1 MTLRDELRSFKRERI
16 IQEAQRLFYER
27 GYRGTSLD
35 AVAEALDMTKPFV
48 YAVYARKVDIL
59 VEISMRTLQRS
70 LDTLRQARADG
81 GSPTAQLQRFAMRF
95 TEVVIRHQ
103 AGSAVF
109 FREEASIPADAT
121 RRINRLKGEFDDELA
136 ALLEAG
142 RASGEFRID
151 DVRTATLAIGGMI
164 SWVYVWFRSGG
175 RLSPAVIGEH
185 MAQYT
190 LRIAGAEAL
199 ALPAAGVPVA
209 PGPSVAA
216 DAPGATRKKP
226 SARAS
231 AAEPDA
237 PRLSRSRPSR
247 AAPPAGARRS
257 RAAKT

>member
-16 IQEAQRLFYER
+16 IEEAQRLFYER

-70 LDTLRQARADG
+70 LDTLREARAAG

-136 ALLEAG
+136 ALLEEG
-142 RASGEFRID
+142 RGTGEFALD

-164 SWVYVWFRSGG
+164 SWIYVWFRSGG

-185 MAQYT
+185 MASYA
-190 LRIAGAEAL
+190 LRIAGADGSATQG
-199 ALPAAGVPVA
+199 LPAQA
-209 PGPSVAA
+209 SVRSSS
-216 DAPGATRKKP
+216 GSVTSLSQGQATT
-226 SARAS
+226 AV
-231 AAEPDA
+231 
-237 PRLSRSRPSR
+237 SRPRPSR
-247 AAPPAGARRS
+247 AAPRSGVRRS
-257 RAAKT
+257 RAEKT

>member
-1 MTLRDELRSFKRERI
+1 
-16 IQEAQRLFYER
+16 
-27 GYRGTSLD
+27 
-35 AVAEALDMTKPFV
+35 MTKPFV

-70 LDTLRQARADG
+70 LDTLREARAAG

-136 ALLEAG
+136 ALLEEG
-142 RASGEFRID
+142 RADGEFMLD

-164 SWVYVWFRSGG
+164 SWIYVWFRSGG
-175 RLSPAVIGEH
+175 RLSPVVIGEH
-185 MAQYT
+185 MARYA
-190 LRIAGAEAL
+190 LRIAGAEEIA
-199 ALPAAGVPVA
+199 APAVTAVKV
-209 PGPSVAA
+209 
-216 DAPGATRKKP
+216 
-226 SARAS
+226 
-231 AAEPDA
+231 
-237 PRLSRSRPSR
+237 SRPRPSR
-247 AAPPAGARRS
+247 AAPRSGARRS

>member
-16 IQEAQRLFYER
+16 IEEAQRLFYER

-70 LDTLRQARADG
+70 LDTLREARAAG

-136 ALLEAG
+136 ALLEEG
-142 RASGEFRID
+142 RGTGEFALD

-164 SWVYVWFRSGG
+164 SWIYVWFRSGG

-185 MAQYT
+185 MASYA
-190 LRIAGAEAL
+190 LRIAGADGSATQG
-199 ALPAAGVPVA
+199 LPAQASVRSSSGVGTESSKA
-209 PGPSVAA
+209 QAS
-216 DAPGATRKKP
+216 K
-226 SARAS
+226 ARATT
-231 AAEPDA
+231 AV
-237 PRLSRSRPSR
+237 SRPRPSR
-247 AAPPAGARRS
+247 AAPRSGVRRS
-257 RAAKT
+257 RAEKT

>member
-16 IQEAQRLFYER
+16 IEEAQRLFYER

-70 LDTLRQARADG
+70 VDTLRQARADG

-136 ALLEAG
+136 ALLQAG
-142 RASGEFRID
+142 CDAGEFRMD
-151 DVRTATLAIGGMI
+151 DVRTATLAMGGMI

-185 MAQYT
+185 MAHYA
-190 LRIAGAEAL
+190 LRIAGVDTQGLPGMPEAPT
-199 ALPAAGVPVA
+199 AHPAAE
-209 PGPSVAA
+209 
-216 DAPGATRKKP
+216 KI
-226 SARAS
+226 
-231 AAEPDA
+231 
-237 PRLSRSRPSR
+237 SRSRPSR
-247 AAPPAGARRS
+247 ATPPAGVRRS

>member
-16 IQEAQRLFYER
+16 LEEAQRLFYER

-70 LDTLRQARADG
+70 LDTLREARQAG
-81 GSPTAQLQRFAMRF
+81 GTPTAQLHRFAMRF

-109 FREEASIPADAT
+109 FREEASIPPEAT

-136 ALLEAG
+136 SLLEQG
-142 RASGEFRID
+142 RAAGEFQVD

-164 SWVYVWFRSGG
+164 SWIYLWFRRGG

-185 MAQYT
+185 MAVYA
-190 LRIAGAEAL
+190 LRIAGTVSTPAL
-199 ALPAAGVPVA
+199 GSPPVGPLNPGSASNPGSAVP
-209 PGPSVAA
+209 PAA
-216 DAPGATRKKP
+216 DA
-226 SARAS
+226 S
-231 AAEPDA
+231 AAPA
-237 PRLSRSRPSR
+237 KRLSRARPSPS
-247 AAPPAGARRS
+247 APAPGGRRS
-257 RAAKT
+257 RAGRA

>member
-16 IQEAQRLFYER
+16 LEEAQRLFYER

-70 LDTLRQARADG
+70 LDTLREARQAG
-81 GSPTAQLQRFAMRF
+81 GTPTAQLHRFAMRF

-109 FREEASIPADAT
+109 FREEASIPPEAT

-136 ALLEAG
+136 SLLEQG
-142 RASGEFRID
+142 RAAGEFHVD

-164 SWVYVWFRSGG
+164 SWIYLWFRRGG

-185 MAQYT
+185 MAVYA
-190 LRIAGAEAL
+190 LRIAGTGSN
-199 ALPAAGVPVA
+199 AG
-209 PGPSVAA
+209 
-216 DAPGATRKKP
+216 
-226 SARAS
+226 AS
-231 AAEPDA
+231 AASNSPSSA
-237 PRLSRSRPSR
+237 GSTASSAASASAVPSKRVSRARPSPSGP
-247 AAPPAGARRS
+247 APGGRRS
-257 RAAKT
+257 RAGRA